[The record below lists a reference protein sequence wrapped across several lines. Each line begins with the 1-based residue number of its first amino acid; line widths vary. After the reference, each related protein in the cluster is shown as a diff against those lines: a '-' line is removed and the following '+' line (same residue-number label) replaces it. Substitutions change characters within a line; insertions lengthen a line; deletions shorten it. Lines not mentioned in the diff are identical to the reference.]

1 WLAQGLGDHQ
11 LDALET
17 VRDQTRQLIS
27 DVKESGTTDTEDPD
41 RQLIRNRLTEVL
53 ETTEQLISA
62 GSQPNGDMVI
72 WATRPSQFE
81 PGQGWVEA
89 ASQAPAMRYA
99 PPVARADKCRDK
111 LLHEANVILTS
122 APLTIGVQS
131 DPIIRDLGF
140 SLNGGT
146 KVKALDVGSPF
157 DY

>member
-1 WLAQGLGDHQ
+1 PVPTGWFAQGLGDHQ

-72 WATRPSQFE
+72 WATRPSQLQ
-81 PGQGWVEA
+81 PVQGWVEA
-89 ASQAPAMRYA
+89 YPRAALLLYA
-99 PPVARADKCRDK
+99 A
-111 LLHEANVILTS
+111 
-122 APLTIGVQS
+122 Q
-131 DPIIRDLGF
+131 
-140 SLNGGT
+140 
-146 KVKALDVGSPF
+146 
-157 DY
+157 